1 MSAESTNPAFAHA
14 LQAQHHELRDFLH
27 EGTQLLADTGWAV
40 DDLFSLLAVL
50 RRHLREHFEHEE
62 QGGYFHEVI
71 VARPQLAPRAN
82 ALLEQHG
89 DFMATLDGL
98 LALVGTET
106 LSSVSRSEIESRWQ
120 RFSSEFC
127 RHEAG
132 EVDLLQFVF
141 NEDLGS
147 GD

>member
-1 MSAESTNPAFAHA
+1 MSAVSKNAMSAQA

-50 RRHLREHFEHEE
+50 RRHLQEHFEHEE
-62 QGGYFHEVI
+62 QGGYFREAV
-71 VARPQLAPRAN
+71 VARPQLSPRAE

-89 DFMATLDGL
+89 SFMATIDGL
-98 LALVGTET
+98 LAQVGADT
-106 LSSVSRSEIESRWQ
+106 VSAGLRSEIESRWQ
-120 RFSSEFC
+120 RFSSEFWQ
-127 RHEAG
+127 HEAG